1 MKHRG
6 DTDSGSTSTAVL
18 DPLIDPTSEADGE
31 LPVPD
36 EQVAE
41 QEVAVDAAGIALPA
55 RRGPSVHKP
64 SKFRRHRLMTISRDG
79 APTTTRQAEVLNTAL
94 IGSPTDERGVAIGL
108 DQISQSMVAHD
119 PFTAYES
126 GTITSP
132 NVCVLGMIGMGK
144 ALDVTTPIPT
154 PSGWRVMG
162 DLQVDDLVIDEQG
175 RPTRIVAVS
184 DVMEGRPCFEVVFSD
199 GTVLVADQDHQ
210 WETSTFLQRDRP
222 AARARKAGVQ
232 GRIGAVK
239 TSVHT
244 TADLARTVQY
254 NGQTNHAVALAG
266 ALELPAVGLLIDP
279 YVLGAWLGDGTAN
292 KAELT
297 TADPEIVA
305 FVEGAGYVATPAG
318 IYRYRISRDQG
329 TPAHH
334 RAATCVTCGVSFTT
348 SWWGQQACSRACQ
361 TWSAGT
367 PRCCATCKEPLSRTS
382 TGLRHRSCWQ
392 DGTFIGQLR
401 TLGVLGNKHIPEAY
415 LWASRDQ
422 RMDLLRGLL
431 DTDGT
436 VSPSGCVQ
444 FTNCTRRLAE
454 EVRQLCCSLGYRP
467 ALTSKPA
474 RLNGRTV
481 GLAWTVTFTTTD
493 EVFRLSRKQLR
504 LKERTRNY
512 SLARNSYRYIVDVRP
527 VESRAV
533 RCIQVAAASSLY
545 LAGPTMIP
553 THNSSLV
560 KTVYVERP
568 LLLQKRRAV
577 VVDKKLREGEG
588 EYAELTRFFGAEP
601 FHFEAG
607 GGRDSTCMNLLDPV
621 ILAGGGPAE
630 QLRLLTAFG
639 ELSGDGPL
647 HEWHAKALRVAYRKV
662 MRAFEDGRRV
672 PVMPDLVDA
681 FDGVAGDHEFKGM
694 RSASLDELDEAAW
707 SVRFRFESLLGDD
720 LAGMFDRETSKH
732 VVLHPKLTTFD
743 ISALPEDGPATSMVM
758 LVANAWLTGILTRT
772 PGLRTNFIAEE
783 GWHLLSGP
791 GGKVIRSKSK
801 LSRGLGLSI
810 VAAIHHVSDIP
821 EDSEAIAM
829 IKEAQT
835 IHLFR
840 QEHDDDI
847 SDCVRYFN
855 LEGSNAQALGTL
867 HQGEHLLKVGTTK
880 EIKVRHVRGEREIAF
895 TETDAAMVRSR

>member
-144 ALDVTTPIPT
+144 
-154 PSGWRVMG
+154 
-162 DLQVDDLVIDEQG
+162 
-175 RPTRIVAVS
+175 
-184 DVMEGRPCFEVVFSD
+184 
-199 GTVLVADQDHQ
+199 
-210 WETSTFLQRDRP
+210 
-222 AARARKAGVQ
+222 
-232 GRIGAVK
+232 
-239 TSVHT
+239 
-244 TADLARTVQY
+244 
-254 NGQTNHAVALAG
+254 
-266 ALELPAVGLLIDP
+266 
-279 YVLGAWLGDGTAN
+279 
-292 KAELT
+292 
-297 TADPEIVA
+297 
-305 FVEGAGYVATPAG
+305 
-318 IYRYRISRDQG
+318 
-329 TPAHH
+329 
-334 RAATCVTCGVSFTT
+334 
-348 SWWGQQACSRACQ
+348 
-361 TWSAGT
+361 
-367 PRCCATCKEPLSRTS
+367 
-382 TGLRHRSCWQ
+382 
-392 DGTFIGQLR
+392 
-401 TLGVLGNKHIPEAY
+401 
-415 LWASRDQ
+415 
-422 RMDLLRGLL
+422 
-431 DTDGT
+431 
-436 VSPSGCVQ
+436 
-444 FTNCTRRLAE
+444 
-454 EVRQLCCSLGYRP
+454 
-467 ALTSKPA
+467 
-474 RLNGRTV
+474 
-481 GLAWTVTFTTTD
+481 
-493 EVFRLSRKQLR
+493 
-504 LKERTRNY
+504 
-512 SLARNSYRYIVDVRP
+512 
-527 VESRAV
+527 
-533 RCIQVAAASSLY
+533 
-545 LAGPTMIP
+545 
-553 THNSSLV
+553 SSLV

-568 LLLQKRRAV
+568 LLLRKRRAV